1 VSVAG
6 GFQVS
11 KSLTTRWYIG
21 AWVVGA
27 ISTIVFF
34 MSAHTMTTSA
44 SVSAFGTSP
53 ISVIAWIVAG
63 ICAIVML
70 VMWIGALM
78 RLGRLHSWGWFVFM
92 LVLQLIG
99 LGIIPMV
106 AYAAA
111 GPEEAGAVTRPSVT

>member
-1 VSVAG
+1 M
-6 GFQVS
+6 S

-34 MSAHTMTTSA
+34 MAAHTTTTSS

-63 ICAIVML
+63 ICSIVML
-70 VMWIGALM
+70 VMWIGALI
-78 RLGRLHSWGWFVFM
+78 RLGQLHRWGWFVFM

-99 LGIIPMV
+99 LGSSRWSPTRWP
-106 AYAAA
+106 
-111 GPEEAGAVTRPSVT
+111 GPRIRAL